1 MLDGRDARPL
11 VIAGGDGTLHR
22 AVAALYRRGEL
33 ADAELG
39 LIPVGT
45 GNDFARGANVPLDP
59 KQAAEVVLTGTVQP
73 VDLVVDDAGDIAV
86 NNVHLGVGSEA
97 SRRGAVLKERLGRVG
112 YALGMLRASVSP
124 AFRLQVEIDGERVA
138 MPNRPVLE
146 VSIGNGAT
154 VGGGLPL
161 NPGAEPVDGNSTHG
175 VVRDRAVAPDQLR
188 PGLAARG
195 IPTQRRPA
203 ALLRHRDSSRRAV
216 LHQRRRR
223 DLRPGAASN
232 VDGGTRRPADDA
244 AQATRRDVRLSEDL
258 VGRGS
263 YPIRCWTD
271 GVTLAVGGLFEDGR
285 ADPASSDRN
294 VTLLTVNH
302 RGGAA
307 YLPLPG

>member
-1 MLDGRDARPL
+1 MAFLLLTNASAGSADRDRVESVVRILEAKGPVEVVILDRATDLDQVLDGRNARPL

-45 GNDFARGANVPLDP
+45 GNDFARGADVPLDP
-59 KQAAEVVLTGTVQP
+59 EQAAEVVLTGTVQP

-124 AFRLQVEIDGERVA
+124 AFRLEVEIDGERVA
-138 MPNRPVLE
+138 MPDRPVLE

-161 NPGAEPVDGNSTHG
+161 NPGAEPVDGKLDAIVSYAAG
-175 VVRDRAVAPDQLR
+175 PLR
-188 PGLAARG
+188 RISYGLD
-195 IPTQRRPA
+195 
-203 ALLRHRDSSRRAV
+203 LLRARHPERSDVLRRSCDTVTVAGEPFYTSADGEIYGPV
-216 LHQRRRR
+216 PRRTWTVERGALRMTLPRQR
-223 DLRPGAASN
+223 AATS
-232 VDGGTRRPADDA
+232 G
-244 AQATRRDVRLSEDL
+244 
-258 VGRGS
+258 
-263 YPIRCWTD
+263 
-271 GVTLAVGGLFEDGR
+271 
-285 ADPASSDRN
+285 
-294 VTLLTVNH
+294 
-302 RGGAA
+302 
-307 YLPLPG
+307 